1 MSSGEAE
8 LVSVVRG
15 ACEGLGVR
23 SLEEDLGCR
32 PRIAILT
39 DASAAVGMTHRSGVG
54 RVRHLDT
61 RLLWVQD
68 KVREKEITVGKVDG
82 KLNPADVLTK
92 YLGSD
97 IMSEHLL
104 RMACV
109 MCAGRAALA
118 PTVKKEEEE
127 RVYFVQVDR
136 DHKQLGTCPLPSAA
150 LAPLPYSARP
160 FPGGPGS
167 ASCPWDTK
175 PGWLPHQSGSSGHT
189 WGAWLSFLP
198 PGPPAVAACR
208 VIPGG
213 ARLSFLPPGPDGWVR
228 ILHRRVMGTGPPVLP
243 ST

>member
-1 MSSGEAE
+1 MA
-8 LVSVVRG
+8 
-15 ACEGLGVR
+15 
-23 SLEEDLGCR
+23 
-32 PRIAILT
+32 
-39 DASAAVGMTHRSGVG
+39 HRSGVG
-54 RVRHLDT
+54 RVRQLDT

-127 RVYFVQVDR
+127 RVYFVKVDQDEQV
-136 DHKQLGTCPLPSAA
+136 GTCPLRSTA

-175 PGWLPHQSGSSGHT
+175 PVWLLHQSGSSGHT
-189 WGAWLSFLP
+189 WGGLAQLLAPRTTSRSGLSGHSRGGPAQLP
-198 PGPPAVAACR
+198 APGPGWLGTYPPPESRGNWTSGAAKHLTRSAAAEEECQRSGRGAGCGGLADISSSGSGFHHHRAVSHF
-208 VIPGG
+208 G
-213 ARLSFLPPGPDGWVR
+213 
-228 ILHRRVMGTGPPVLP
+228 
-243 ST
+243 